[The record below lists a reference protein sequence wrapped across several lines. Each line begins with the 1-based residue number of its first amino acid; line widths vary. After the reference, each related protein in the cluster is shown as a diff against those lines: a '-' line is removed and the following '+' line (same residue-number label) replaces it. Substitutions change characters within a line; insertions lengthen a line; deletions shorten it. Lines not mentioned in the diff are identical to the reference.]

1 MKIGPVDVD
10 IIGLTVV
17 KNKFKKNIKKETGA
31 EHEMNKTV
39 SVDNHGAHY
48 H

>member
-17 KNKFKKNIKKETGA
+17 KINFFKHKKETGA